1 MTIHGTCNISFD
13 SFLANKVNYN
23 VAYSLGHLSA
33 KKKNNNNMTWI
44 KTEKISLF
52 NIMTMKFKLGFKK
65 KVKFGYGIKQ
75 KKNQPSNCQIFFS

>member
-1 MTIHGTCNISFD
+1 
-13 SFLANKVNYN
+13 
-23 VAYSLGHLSA
+23 
-33 KKKNNNNMTWI
+33 MTWI

-75 KKNQPSNCQIFFS
+75 KKIGHQINRSFFHELNRHP